1 MELIEVDWAEK
12 EAQVDME
19 TALDSNAV
27 VIHPELGNNLF
38 WTRTVNQ
45 GDVEKAFKEADA
57 VVETTLD
64 FARHTGVTLESRG
77 IVADWNKAENKMTI
91 YHNGQAPHMMQHII
105 AKHLDLN
112 EGLVRIVSRDV
123 GGSFGIK
130 VHVYP
135 DEMAVTAISKK

>member
-1 MELIEVDWAEK
+1 MRSPEQTPLAKKIARWQGEPVAVVIADSRAQAEDALELIEVDWAEK

-64 FARHTGVTLESRG
+64 FARHTGCLLYTS
-77 IVADWNKAENKMTI
+77 
-91 YHNGQAPHMMQHII
+91 P
-105 AKHLDLN
+105 
-112 EGLVRIVSRDV
+112 SPRD
-123 GGSFGIK
+123 
-130 VHVYP
+130 
-135 DEMAVTAISKK
+135 

>member
-1 MELIEVDWAEK
+1 
-12 EAQVDME
+12 ME
-19 TALDSNAV
+19 TALDSDAI

-77 IVADWNKAENKMTI
+77 IVADWNKALFQSATI
-91 YHNGQAPHMMQHII
+91 PLDSNVTPVCL
-105 AKHLDLN
+105 AKSSVVSTTASASLN
-112 EGLVRIVSRDV
+112 AFST
-123 GGSFGIK
+123 S
-130 VHVYP
+130 P
-135 DEMAVTAISKK
+135 

>member
-1 MELIEVDWAEK
+1 
-12 EAQVDME
+12 ME
-19 TALDSNAV
+19 TALDDNAV

-45 GDVEKAFKEADA
+45 GDVNQAFEVSHA

-77 IVADWNKAENKMTI
+77 IVADWNKAETKMTV

-105 AKHLDLN
+105 AKHLDIN
-112 EGLVRIVSRDV
+112 
-123 GGSFGIK
+123 
-130 VHVYP
+130 
-135 DEMAVTAISKK
+135 

>member
-1 MELIEVDWAEK
+1 
-12 EAQVDME
+12 ME

-27 VIHPELGNNLF
+27 VIHPELVHLF

-64 FARHTGVTLESRG
+64 FARHTGVTLELG

-112 EGLVRIVSRDV
+112 EV
-123 GGSFGIK
+123 
-130 VHVYP
+130 
-135 DEMAVTAISKK
+135 